1 MFYDRFKQ
9 LCDMKGVR
17 PTNACVEAGVSRGLA
32 AKWKAEKTDIPRA
45 DILQKLSVYFGMTI
59 DEILGEEEQKENP
72 GIPKDTEVDP
82 VRAELFNLIE
92 DATDAER
99 KYYLDILR
107 VAVSRHEKR

>member
-1 MFYDRFKQ
+1 MFYDRYDQ
-9 LCDMKGVR
+9 LCR
-17 PTNACVEAGVSRGLA
+17 QRGVSKSA
-32 AKWKAEKTDIPRA
+32 AAEQAGFAKSLVSKWKKYNIEIPSP
-45 DILQKLSVYFGMTI
+45 DILQKLSAYFGMPVS
-59 DEILGEEEQKENP
+59 ELLGEEEQKENP

-92 DATDAER
+92 DATAAER